1 MSGETFTLGELAQL
15 VTSGSLRAMARMLN
29 DAGANPALD
38 KNEPDRSAVVAR
50 QTVSDLA
57 AARAGDRVGRVL
69 GRLLSET
76 MGVDH
81 GS

>member
-1 MSGETFTLGELAQL
+1 MTDETFALGKLAEL

-29 DAGANPALD
+29 DAGANPRLD
-38 KNEPDRSAVVAR
+38 ENEPDRSAVVAR
-50 QTVSDLA
+50 QTVIDLA

-76 MGVDH
+76 MPTEE
-81 GS
+81 